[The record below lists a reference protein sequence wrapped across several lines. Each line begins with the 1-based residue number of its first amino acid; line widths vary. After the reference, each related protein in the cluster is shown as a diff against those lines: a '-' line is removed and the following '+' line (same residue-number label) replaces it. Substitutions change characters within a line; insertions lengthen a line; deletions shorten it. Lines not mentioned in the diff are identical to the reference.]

1 MRRQGIQDRRVCG
14 TRKTRRAFTLVE
26 ILMVV
31 IILGIGSAIIIPQLN
46 GRDDLKV
53 SAASRSLMAD
63 LMYAQNQAIY
73 TQTRQYV
80 TFDTTTQKYT
90 VLSGAWPGT
99 AVTHPLSKDPFVVN
113 FGAASTNF
121 KEITM
126 VSADLGGGRTTLG
139 FDPLGAPLSI
149 APDGTATA
157 MTTGSVVLRAGAF
170 PLTVRIEPYTG
181 ELTVN

>member
-1 MRRQGIQDRRVCG
+1 MRRQGVQDRPVCG
-14 TRKTRRAFTLVE
+14 TRKTRSAFTLVE

-31 IILGIGSAIIIPQLN
+31 IILGIGSAVIIPQLS

-63 LMYAQNQAIY
+63 LLYAQNQAIF

-80 TFDTTTQKYT
+80 AFDITNQKYT
-90 VLSGAWPGT
+90 VLSGTWPGT
-99 AVTHPLSKDPFVVN
+99 AVTHPMTKDPFVVN
-113 FGAASTNF
+113 FGTASTNF
-121 KEITM
+121 KEVLV
-126 VSADLGGGRTTLG
+126 VSADFGSGRTTLG

-149 APDGTATA
+149 AADGTATTL
-157 MTTGSVVLRAGAF
+157 TTGTVLLRSGTF
-170 PLTVRIEPYTG
+170 DLTVRIEPYTG